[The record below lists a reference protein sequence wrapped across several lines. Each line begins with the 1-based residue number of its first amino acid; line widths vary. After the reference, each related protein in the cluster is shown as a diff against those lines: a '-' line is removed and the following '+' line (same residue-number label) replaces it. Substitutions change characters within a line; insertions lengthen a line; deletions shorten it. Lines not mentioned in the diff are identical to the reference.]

1 MEKAITQNDGTI
13 KTYNSTPKSWG
24 NVIGGFDLLTDSQLE
39 SYGFYNIE
47 DIKTTHSD
55 FDSRIHNKG
64 SLSFDSDNNIYIWSK
79 ENKISIDTQFVGV
92 LRVLKVLIELTNK
105 TLDTDIK
112 SIKKAARKGIS
123 EELIKRVNT
132 IISSVEIEIKNDNK
146 IHWKNRPIDKIK
158 KGKSYENAEV
168 EEMAEDALNEKEKEK
183 VDYVENKGL

>member
-1 MEKAITQNDGTI
+1 MKAKNIDGTI

-79 ENKISIDTQFVGV
+79 ENKTWTQTLAELKTQTITNLKYSYQREIGKTDWKVTKYLEKGESV
-92 LRVLKVLIELTNK
+92 PQSLKDEREALRVECNNHEDSINSKNS
-105 TLDTDIK
+105 K
-112 SIKKAARKGIS
+112 SDVITYD
-123 EELIKRVNT
+123 LPNF
-132 IISSVEIEIKNDNK
+132 
-146 IHWKNRPIDKIK
+146 
-158 KGKSYENAEV
+158 
-168 EEMAEDALNEKEKEK
+168 M
-183 VDYVENKGL
+183 